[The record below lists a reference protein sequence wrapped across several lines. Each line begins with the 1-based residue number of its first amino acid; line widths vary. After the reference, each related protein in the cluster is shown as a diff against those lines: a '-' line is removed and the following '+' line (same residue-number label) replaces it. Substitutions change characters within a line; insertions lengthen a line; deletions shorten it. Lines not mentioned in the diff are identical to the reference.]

1 MFALLSPRLWM
12 LVGLGV
18 ALVAAFFAG
27 VKVESKWRDAALL
40 EQRQKYDKE
49 VDAVRAKERQVQEET
64 AKTLEGERTKN
75 QALSVQIQQAMKQAE
90 IRDGAIQVKCRRP
103 SPARPAALQVRSET
117 TGPKLS
123 GPGALNS
130 PVTPAQPGEVAA
142 TATADGGAGSGNP
155 LSSVDTQSEAN
166 DDTNGVSMDERIFFA
181 SFIGLYNTAITREPE
196 RLPQTSGGAHG
207 GDPAASP
214 VSGRDI
220 IENLDE
226 NGKRFAEC
234 REKLKAWQNW
244 ARKLDLAR

>member
-1 MFALLSPRLWM
+1 MFAFLSPRMWI
-12 LVGLGV
+12 LVGVGV

-49 VDAVRAKERQVQEET
+49 VDALRAKERQVQEQT
-64 AKTLEGERTKN
+64 AKALEDERTKN

-90 IRDGAIQVKCRRP
+90 MRGGAIQVKCPKP
-103 SPARPAALQVRSET
+103 SPARPAALQIRTEAT
-117 TGPKLS
+117 RPKLS
-123 GPGALNS
+123 LPDAPNPPTTAARPGNLTA
-130 PVTPAQPGEVAA
+130 AA
-142 TATADGGAGSGNP
+142 TDAGASSNTSLSPAGNP
-155 LSSVDTQSEAN
+155 TEGN
-166 DDTNGVSMDERIFFA
+166 DDDTTGVSMDDRIFFA

-207 GDPAASP
+207 GDPSASP

-244 ARKLDLAR
+244 ARKLELAR

>member
-1 MFALLSPRLWM
+1 MFALSPRVWM

-49 VDAVRAKERQVQEET
+49 VDAVRAKERQVQEQT
-64 AKTLEGERTKN
+64 AKALEDERTKN

-90 IRDGAIQVKCRRP
+90 MRGGAIQVKCP
-103 SPARPAALQVRSET
+103 KPAPPRPAAVQVKADT

-123 GPGALNS
+123 GPDASNS
-130 PVTPAQPGEVAA
+130 PTMPAQPENLTAAA
-142 TATADGGAGSGNP
+142 TDGGASSSPSLAPVGNP
-155 LSSVDTQSEAN
+155 TEGN
-166 DDTNGVSMDERIFFA
+166 DDDTTGVSMDDRIFFA
-181 SFIGLYNTAITREPE
+181 SFIGLYNTAITRQPE
-196 RLPQTSGGAHG
+196 RLPQASGGAHG
-207 GDPAASP
+207 GDTAASP

-244 ARKLDLAR
+244 ARTLDLAK